1 MYIIVISFTCL
12 FLTAILQDDFDQEV
26 FEELLAKWVAVSD
39 QLFDT
44 VENPE
49 FRDLLQYNHHQRSDI
64 NIPGQNAI

>member
-1 MYIIVISFTCL
+1 MYVIVISFTCL

-26 FEELLAKWVAVSD
+26 FEDLLTKWVAVSD

-49 FRDLLQYNHHQRSDI
+49 FRDLLQYTHHQ
-64 NIPGQNAI
+64 